1 MRKILFLPGQFAP
14 SRQLFVEPHTLAFED
29 IHAVAVRLAAR
40 RLSDLQN
47 RVADREARKLSQT
60 FRAQRAEVKVQI
72 QRIAFIN
79 EAAKLVGDDCFG
91 FHLATETNTRE
102 LGIVHYILSAS
113 GTALDAVK
121 NLIRYHHLVNTTTSI
136 VIEETNRHVTIDTTF
151 RPGLEGFEKDVAEW
165 GTTTFI
171 AELRRLTDTPI
182 VPRSLTFIHRRNSD
196 PKDLESFLVVPFGLA
211 RPTKHRIC
219 NGDLSVPIH
228 SADVHLLNL
237 PKVFSEEALNWRKT
251 PPPPTS
257 ARVEKALLEC
267 FQGQCDRIEHCG
279 LWR

>member
-14 SRQLFVEPHTLAFED
+14 SRQLFVEPHTLAFEV
-29 IHAVAVRLAAR
+29 IHAVAVKLATR

-60 FRAQRAEVKVQI
+60 VRAQRAEVKVQI

-121 NLIRYHHLVNTTTSI
+121 NLIRYHHLVNTTTSL

-151 RPGLEGFEKDVAEW
+151 RPGLEGFKRTLPS
-165 GTTTFI
+165 GG
-171 AELRRLTDTPI
+171 RR
-182 VPRSLTFIHRRNSD
+182 
-196 PKDLESFLVVPFGLA
+196 
-211 RPTKHRIC
+211 
-219 NGDLSVPIH
+219 
-228 SADVHLLNL
+228 HLLL
-237 PKVFSEEALNWRKT
+237 S
-251 PPPPTS
+251 
-257 ARVEKALLEC
+257 
-267 FQGQCDRIEHCG
+267 CG
-279 LWR
+279 V